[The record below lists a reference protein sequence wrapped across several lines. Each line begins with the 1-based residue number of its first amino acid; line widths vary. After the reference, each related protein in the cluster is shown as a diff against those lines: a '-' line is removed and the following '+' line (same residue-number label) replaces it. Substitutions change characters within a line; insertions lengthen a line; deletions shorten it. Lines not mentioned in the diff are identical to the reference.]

1 MSTHDEQEEFR
12 RYLADADELL
22 RLPQRAAGV
31 FAERAA
37 ISFRGLSELLDA
49 VLPADVGAERRLARA
64 VRLSSG
70 TLRDLRERALDPFR
84 VPQEALTTLA
94 RAMDLDQAT
103 FEALL
108 VRDHA
113 YFSPAAVGA
122 VARSPGGAPAG
133 GDASVFAG
141 FREAW
146 SRAEL
151 DDPTS
156 LDGDVESRST

>member
-1 MSTHDEQEEFR
+1 MSTHDEQAEFR
-12 RYLADADELL
+12 RYLTDADELL
-22 RLPQRAAGV
+22 RLPKRAAGV

-49 VLPADVGAERRLARA
+49 VLPADAGAERRLARA

-103 FEALL
+103 FETLL
-108 VRDHA
+108 ARDHA
-113 YFSPAAVGA
+113 YFAPAAAGG
-122 VARSPGGAPAG
+122 VARSLGRVLAE
-133 GDASVFAG
+133 GDESVLAG

-151 DDPTS
+151 DDPMS
-156 LDGDVESRST
+156 LGSDVK